1 MALQL
6 GIAETP
12 IPMVFFVCEG
22 CNETL
27 KKNKVDQHA
36 ARCRNCWAVTCV
48 DCSVVFKG
56 NDYAAHTTCISEAEK
71 YQGALFQGEKG
82 KAAAKRNPQERWMD
96 LITSVTAPEPKVQQ
110 ALQRIQG
117 YDNVPRKKGKFMNFL
132 KNSIGAQSGG
142 LEEKLWT
149 FLETEF
155 NKLKE
160 PEAPAKRKA
169 DEDATDESSKKQK
182 TEPETEGLS
191 ALASHVKGYLAT
203 QTDETVIELSADEKK
218 WVKAMKSL
226 VKKADGRRMGKK
238 ALRKATLAYVQD
250 KHPELNAS
258 KVAFK
263 AASKKTSG
271 VLTRDGDYFVLKAE

>member
-1 MALQL
+1 
-6 GIAETP
+6 
-12 IPMVFFVCEG
+12 MVFFVCEG

-82 KAAAKRNPQERWMD
+82 KAATKRNPQERWMD

-169 DEDATDESSKKQK
+169 DDDATTTTTAEESSSKKQK
-182 TEPETEGLS
+182 TETEGLA

-203 QTDETVIELSADEKK
+203 QTDEPVEAVVELSADEKK

-226 VKKADGRRMGKK
+226 VKKADGLRMGKK
-238 ALRKATLAYVQD
+238 ALRKATLAYMQD
-250 KHPELNAS
+250 KYPEMDAS
-258 KVAFK
+258 KDAFK
-263 AASKKTSG
+263 SASKKTSG